1 MDHLPRLMPAAD
13 LERSVKNMEPPFLG
27 AEQELNVGTEAVIE
41 SDSPDETRGVVFEDD
56 GETGYF
62 YARDYSEPERFF
74 VDALHIYNSQGVT
87 DRDKPCRVKIIWT
100 RDFTAAALL
109 INLVPHAVFNFDER
123 CGYAKSP
130 FPTADPSTGWTH
142 SDELLKTREL
152 FFPQQTNT
160 EQDDPPNA

>member
-1 MDHLPRLMPAAD
+1 M
-13 LERSVKNMEPPFLG
+13 KPPFLG
-27 AEQELNVGTEAVIE
+27 AEQELNVGTETVIE
-41 SDSPDETRGVVFEDD
+41 SDSPDESRGVVFEDD

-62 YARDYSEPERFF
+62 YARDYSVPERFF

-87 DRDKPCRVKIIWT
+87 DQDKPCKLKIIWT

-109 INLVPHAVFNFDER
+109 INQVPHAVFKFDER

-130 FPTADPSTGWTH
+130 FPEADPSTGWTH
-142 SDELLKTREL
+142 SDELLKTRNL

-160 EQDDPPNA
+160 EQDVTPNA